1 MNMHTSF
8 GATAGDCARTCRST
22 FSNITDPPP
31 PIQHQHVVII
41 SETKKEQ
48 FKMNSKTLAG
58 RFFTTAILVLTLI
71 HCFTLA
77 DQPASEP
84 PAKPKKLQ
92 IGVKFKP
99 EKCDIKRKMGTSYRK
114 MHYTGTLLATGAKF
128 DSSLDRDSPFEFT
141 LGKKQVIAGWDQGL
155 LDMCIGE
162 KRKLVIPPDMA
173 YGKNGGNWRRDP
185 PDAALVFE
193 VEQLSR
199 STGMM
204 MDPSLGSSKLPAG
217 HGILRMT
224 TIEPPTEPEREPVGQ
239 QISFPVLAFSY
250 PLKLIVTRPY
260 RNDRLKL
267 QLGLVYLLNYG
278 GGLLSGDEIALDIQ
292 LDENCQ
298 LLCLSQGSTKVFKQK
313 DRPRNQSNRES
324 LYPATG
330 SQAKNTAIE
339 TRECPDKILLL
350 RSAGMRYCSCC
361 HPIYTILKITQA
373 HQDESKRQESWTFK
387 KFQSFIEVYI
397 SSKRIVRENLV
408 LQRDQHH
415 PTMDSFTLYANLY
428 LVCSSD
434 NSKLVKTID
443 RLKLLDQNWNKTTR
457 RPHPSTDHCQSVPIP
472 DTPKHNH
479 NTLPP
484 TPKPSIRMVIIR
496 IGSHSSILVRD
507 WLENNLTDL
516 KELIGPEF
524 YKNCF

>member
-1 MNMHTSF
+1 M
-8 GATAGDCARTCRST
+8 
-22 FSNITDPPP
+22 
-31 PIQHQHVVII
+31 
-41 SETKKEQ
+41 
-48 FKMNSKTLAG
+48 L
-58 RFFTTAILVLTLI
+58 
-71 HCFTLA
+71 
-77 DQPASEP
+77 
-84 PAKPKKLQ
+84 
-92 IGVKFKP
+92 
-99 EKCDIKRKMGTSYRK
+99 
-114 MHYTGTLLATGAKF
+114 
-128 DSSLDRDSPFEFT
+128 
-141 LGKKQVIAGWDQGL
+141 
-155 LDMCIGE
+155 
-162 KRKLVIPPDMA
+162 
-173 YGKNGGNWRRDP
+173 
-185 PDAALVFE
+185 
-193 VEQLSR
+193 

-339 TRECPDKILLL
+339 TTGVSRQNITAKIGRNALLL
-350 RSAGMRYCSCC
+350 MLPSYVTCFRDSSFVQKQIYHLEDHSSSLICLDWFTSGRSLSTRL
-361 HPIYTILKITQA
+361 PD
-373 HQDESKRQESWTFK
+373 QDESKRQESWTFK

-457 RPHPSTDHCQSVPIP
+457 RPQSRSSGKIDGDSQLLWCFSELNHQYEPDTSPSTDHCQSVPIP